1 MQNHLFDHLRIACS
15 VLSIAGA
22 TNAAPV
28 TGPWLI
34 AQGGGPLT
42 NQNTASPIVG
52 DGPAG
57 SADTDAIHSSF
68 PAITLAN
75 TGDRIT
81 LTGSATLTG
90 IASGG
95 VRQFRWGA
103 YDFNGSG
110 DTTGWLGYFATQGSG
125 TTVGELYKRNSG
137 NTSTFFSGTGVSTT
151 GGTAPGTGTTFS
163 DGTYSLSLAI
173 EKVATGLQIN
183 STITRTSDSQDF
195 GSVSLLDTS
204 PLTSTFNRVGF
215 LIGGALDADQV
226 QFSDIDVAFTPG
238 SGNPDTDADGLP
250 DSYEQTIIDANPS
263 DLVDGLDD
271 VMGTGASPAVTDFD
285 DDGLSDAEEY
295 ALGSDPLDPL
305 DPSSPPSIGPLVFGI
320 DFNRNDSLGAPSQSM
335 FRVIG
340 GSNIQANNTSS
351 YGKSVGPIQTTITQP
366 GGTAF
371 EFRGANGDG
380 TRAIPGGDTSRSFLV
395 ADFIATRTG
404 VLDIGITGLPAG
416 NYIFRSH
423 HLDTFTSA
431 NLGFAQGATATTPNT
446 IEARIGG
453 VVKDS
458 VQATALGSSG
468 LNTTFINDAQIP
480 TLLFPFTH
488 NGNSPL
494 VIELRSTFSNGAD
507 NFLLLN
513 GFEILQANP

>member
-1 MQNHLFDHLRIACS
+1 MLLKPIICITCLGPAAVS
-15 VLSIAGA
+15 S
-22 TNAAPV
+22 AAPV
-28 TGPWLI
+28 TGPWLV
-34 AQGGGPLT
+34 AQGGGPVT
-42 NQNTASPIVG
+42 NASTASPTVG
-52 DGPAG
+52 DGTAN
-57 SADTDAIHSSF
+57 SADTDAIHASF

-95 VRQFRWGA
+95 VRQFRWGV

-125 TTVGELYKRNSG
+125 TTVGELYERNSG

-151 GGTAPGTGTTFS
+151 GGTAPGTGISFA
-163 DGTYSLSLAI
+163 DGTYAVSLAI

-215 LIGGALDADQV
+215 LIGGSLDADRV
-226 QFSDIDVAFTPG
+226 QFTNIDVAFEPAGTPPL
-238 SGNPDTDADGLP
+238 NP
-250 DSYEQTIIDANPS
+250 
-263 DLVDGLDD
+263 
-271 VMGTGASPAVTDFD
+271 
-285 DDGLSDAEEY
+285 
-295 ALGSDPLDPL
+295 
-305 DPSSPPSIGPLVFGI
+305 GPLVFGI

-351 YGKSVGPIQTTITQP
+351 YGKSIGPIQTTITQP

-380 TRAIPGGDTSRSFLV
+380 TRAIPGGDISRSFLV

-404 VLDIGITGLPAG
+404 ALDIGITGLPAG

-431 NLGFAQGATATTPNT
+431 NLGFAQGATTTTPNT

-480 TLLFPFTH
+480 TLLFPFSHDGTT
-488 NGNSPL
+488 PL